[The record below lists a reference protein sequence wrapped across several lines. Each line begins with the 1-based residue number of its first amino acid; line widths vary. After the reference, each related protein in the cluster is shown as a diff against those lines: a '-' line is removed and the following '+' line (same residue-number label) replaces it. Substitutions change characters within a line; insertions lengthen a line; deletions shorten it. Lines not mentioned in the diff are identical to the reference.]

1 MLLKIR
7 LESLAEMCIRHDIDF
22 DYAYKSVVDTKE
34 KGVLVVDTQDAHF
47 PKKLLNIKQK
57 DPNKPLTDRDV
68 EENYLGEGVG
78 TELKLLLSRYLGIRT
93 SAGCKCNQHAQE
105 MNQKGVQWCE
115 SNKETILRWLQEESK
130 KKKLPFIRTAAFSL
144 ISIAIYKYKRRKA
157 KES

>member
-7 LESLAEMCIRHDIDF
+7 LESFAEMCIRHDIDF
-22 DYAYKSVVDTKE
+22 DQAYKSVVDSEK
-34 KGVLVVDTQDAHF
+34 KGVVVVDTQDKHF
-47 PKKLLNIKQK
+47 PKKLLNIKQR
-57 DPNKPLTDRDV
+57 DPSKPITDREV
-68 EENYLGEGVG
+68 EENFLGEGVG

-105 MNQKGVQWCE
+105 MNQRGVQWCE
-115 SNKETILRWLQEESK
+115 SNKEQILRWLQEESK

-157 KES
+157 KAS